1 MRTGGIA
8 RVLILGGG
16 YGGLMAAR
24 LLQRHVDRDL
34 EVTVVDPNTYMT
46 YQPLLPEV
54 AGGHV
59 APRDVTV
66 PLGRTLRRCRV
77 LQASVTGVDSGARSV
92 SLRAADGTESTLGY
106 DELIVAMGAISRVFP
121 TPGLQ
126 EHGIGFKTVEEAA
139 FLHDHVIEQVERAAG
154 TDDPAERAKA
164 LTFLV
169 VGGGYTGVEGL
180 SELADLSVKAVAQH
194 DHLSREDIRWVL
206 VEALDRVA
214 PEVGPELS
222 RWTLGHLREKGI
234 DVRLETTVKSVE
246 DAVVELSTGES
257 FAAGTVIWTAGVQP
271 NPVLDA
277 TDLPRGPKGHLMADA
292 SLRVVRE
299 DGTPVPGVW
308 AVGDIAQIPD
318 LTAASQPA
326 YYPPNA
332 QNAMRQ
338 GPVAARNVLADLAGR
353 EPEEYR
359 HVSLGTVA
367 SYGIGDGAAN
377 IKGVRLK
384 GLPAWL
390 AHRSYHLLA
399 LPTLGR
405 RTRVLLGWIAEAA
418 VGRELVAIPAVR
430 DPKRAFDRSFSA
442 LAAAAAKKRR
452 SS

>member
-24 LLQRHVDRDL
+24 LLQRHADRDL

-77 LQASVTGVDSGARSV
+77 LQASVTGVDSAARSV
-92 SLRAADGTESTLGY
+92 AVRTADGTDTTLGY
-106 DELIVAMGAISRVFP
+106 DELIVALGAISRVFP
-121 TPGLQ
+121 TPGLE

-180 SELADLSVKAVAQH
+180 SELADLSVRAVAQH
-194 DHLSREDIRWVL
+194 ANLSRKDLRWVL

-222 RWTLGHLREKGI
+222 KWTLGHLRDKGI

-257 FAAGTVIWTAGVQP
+257 FAAGTVVWTAGVQP

-292 SLRVVRE
+292 TLRVVRE

-308 AVGDIAQIPD
+308 AVGDVAQIPD
-318 LTAASQPA
+318 LTASSQPA

-399 LPTLGR
+399 LPTTGR
-405 RTRVLLGWIAEAA
+405 KARVLLGWIAEAIA
-418 VGRELVAIPAVR
+418 GRELVALPSSR
-430 DPKRAFDRSFSA
+430 HPKRAFHGSFAA
-442 LAAAAAKKRR
+442 LAAAKKRT

>member
-24 LLQRHVDRDL
+24 LLERHVDRDL

-66 PLGRTLRRCRV
+66 PLGRTLRRSRV
-77 LQASVTGVDSGARSV
+77 LQASVTGVDSAAKSV
-92 SLRAADGTESTLGY
+92 ALRTADGTDTTLGY
-106 DELIVAMGAISRVFP
+106 DELIVALGAISRVFP
-121 TPGLQ
+121 TPGLE

-180 SELADLSVKAVAQH
+180 SELADLSVRAVAQH
-194 DHLSREDIRWVL
+194 ANLSRGDLRWVL

-222 RWTLGHLREKGI
+222 KWTLGHLRDKGI

-246 DAVVELSTGES
+246 DAVVELSTGER
-257 FAAGTVIWTAGVQP
+257 FAAGTVVWTAGVQP

-292 SLRVVRE
+292 TLRVVRE
-299 DGTPVPGVW
+299 DGTPVEGVW
-308 AVGDIAQIPD
+308 AVGDVAQIPD

-399 LPTLGR
+399 LPTTGR
-405 RTRVLLGWIAEAA
+405 KARVLLGWIAEAIA
-418 VGRELVAIPAVR
+418 GRELVALPSAR
-430 DPKRAFDRSFSA
+430 HPKRAFHGSFAA
-442 LAAAAAKKRR
+442 LAAATKRK

>member
-1 MRTGGIA
+1 MSMRTGGIA

-24 LLQRHVDRDL
+24 QLQRHVGRDL
-34 EVTVVDPNTYMT
+34 QITVVDPNTYMT

-59 APRDVTV
+59 APHDVTV

-77 LQASVTGVDSGARSV
+77 LQGSVTGVDSAAKSV
-92 SLRAADGTESTLGY
+92 SVRTADGTDTTLEY
-106 DELIVAMGAISRVFP
+106 DELIVALGAISRVFP
-121 TPGLQ
+121 TPGLE

-154 TDDPAERAKA
+154 IDDPAERAKA

-180 SELADLSVKAVAQH
+180 SELAGLSIRAVEQH
-194 DHLSREDIRWVL
+194 ANLSRRELRWVL

-222 RWTLGHLREKGI
+222 RWTLGHLRDKGI

-277 TDLPRGPKGHLMADA
+277 TDLPRGSKGHLMADA
-292 SLRVVRE
+292 SQRVVRD
-299 DGTPVPGVW
+299 DGTPVDGVW
-308 AVGDIAQIPD
+308 AVGDVAQIPD
-318 LTAASQPA
+318 LTASSQPA

-338 GPVAARNVLADLAGR
+338 GPVAARNVIADLAGQ
-353 EPEEYR
+353 EPEQYR

-390 AHRSYHLLA
+390 AHRGYHLLA
-399 LPTLGR
+399 LPTTGR
-405 RTRVLLGWIAEAA
+405 KARVLLGWIAEAVA
-418 VGRELVAIPAVR
+418 GRELVALPSVR
-430 DPKRAFDRSFSA
+430 HPKRAFHGSFVA
-442 LAAAAAKKRR
+442 LAAAKKRK

>member
-24 LLQRHVDRDL
+24 LLQRHTDRDL

-77 LQASVTGVDSGARSV
+77 LQASVTGVDSGSRSV

-194 DHLSREDIRWVL
+194 DRLSRTDIRWVL

-318 LTAASQPA
+318 LTAESQPA

-405 RTRVLLGWIAEAA
+405 KTRVLLGWIAEAVA
-418 VGRELVAIPAVR
+418 GRELVALPAVR
-430 DPKRAFDRSFSA
+430 HPKRAFDGSFKA
-442 LAAAAAKKRR
+442 LAAAAAKKRK